1 MLAGM
6 RDSNQETSDDSP
18 GPGSFDA
25 PANTPSAAGDERLPG
40 PGHSPDEPGAP
51 LPELEATRA
60 LSPELDRTPDVGRG
74 LTWWLILIVGLGL
87 LSVTLGQTDVAM
99 LAVLTGLCV
108 AAQAADADP
117 RWRGLHNLLAWIV
130 PVGGAVMLG
139 AMGFLLAGGDTA
151 GPAAAAMIGLCAG
164 GALTSL
170 MVAFRPFANALV
182 GFWFRTPPSHTLRL
196 AARIVFIGL
205 VMAVPMWL
213 ALRVMLDT
221 IMDDLGSLLEGAGFG
236 LGLVGYIL
244 MAFASVGLWIRRSLP
259 ESLKRLGVGP
269 IQQGHVLAIVL
280 GVGALLLLNTG
291 FELFQRRFFTEAWLD
306 DQRINQSIRSGL
318 GLPEMLM
325 LGISAG
331 IGEEITMRGALQPRL
346 GLFWTSLLFAL
357 LHVQYS
363 WFGIAVIFSIGL
375 LLGVIRNRTNATVA
389 MAIHALYDIVAVL
402 SIEPPT

>member
-6 RDSNQETSDDSP
+6 RDSNQETSDGSP

-25 PANTPSAAGDERLPG
+25 PANTPSAAGDNRLPG
-40 PGHSPDEPGAP
+40 PGHSPVEPGAP
-51 LPELEATRA
+51 LPELEAPRA
-60 LSPELDRTPDVGRG
+60 LSPELGTPDVSQG

-87 LSVTLGQTDVAM
+87 LSVTLGQNDVAM

-117 RWRGLHNLLAWIV
+117 RWRVLHSLLAWIV

-139 AMGFLLAGGDTA
+139 AMGFLLADGGTS
-151 GPAAAAMIGLCAG
+151 GPGAAAMIGLCAG
-164 GALTSL
+164 GSLTSL
-170 MVAFRPFANALV
+170 MVALRPFANALV
-182 GFWFRTPPSHTLRL
+182 AFWFRSPPSHTLRL
-196 AARIVFIGL
+196 AVRIVFIGL

-213 ALRVMLDT
+213 ALRVMLDS

-244 MAFASVGLWIRRSLP
+244 LAFASVGLWIRRGLP

-269 IQQGHVLAIVL
+269 IHQGHVLAIVL
-280 GVGALLLLNTG
+280 GVGALLLFNTG
-291 FELFQRRFFTEAWLD
+291 FEMFQRRFFTDAWLD

-346 GLFWTSLLFAL
+346 GLFWTSLLFAM

-375 LLGVIRNRTNATVA
+375 VLGLIRNRTNTTVA
-389 MAIHALYDIVAVL
+389 MAIHTLYDIIAVL
-402 SIEPPT
+402 SIESPT